1 MIKNPIG
8 FLSYVRSDDEHDDGR
23 LTEFRRRLSGEV
35 VAQTGE
41 RFDIFQDRT
50 HIAWGQSWEERIH
63 DCVDA
68 GIFLICIITP
78 GFFKSEMCRSE
89 IERFALREKLLGRR
103 DLILPV
109 YYIHCPVL
117 SDESLCRNDPVA
129 QLISERNYVDWRALR
144 FDSLKSPRSKK
155 MFAKLAGDIRS
166 ALETRF
172 PAEGFG
178 PVAGTILPS

>member
-63 DCVDA
+63 DCIDA
-68 GIFLICIITP
+68 GTFLICIITP
-78 GFFKSEMCRSE
+78 GFFKSEMCRRE
-89 IERFALREKLLGRR
+89 IERFAQREKELGRR

-117 SDESLCRNDPVA
+117 GDEALCRSDPVA
-129 QLISERNYVDWRALR
+129 QLISGRNYVDWRALR
-144 FDSLKSPRSKK
+144 FESLKSPRSKK
-155 MFAKLAGDIRS
+155 MFAKLAGDIRC

-178 PVAGTILPS
+178 PRAGTVVPT